1 MRDSREKEWAVGW
14 ERGEEEKKRKREDRG
29 HMASCEWVERNDE
42 IFLNQ
47 SGYNMWQ
54 REITLFLKPQ
64 TLIIYNRTPLF
75 INPIIEQLISN
86 PTFNL
91 TTH

>member
-1 MRDSREKEWAVGW
+1 
-14 ERGEEEKKRKREDRG
+14 
-29 HMASCEWVERNDE
+29 
-42 IFLNQ
+42 
-47 SGYNMWQ
+47 MWQ